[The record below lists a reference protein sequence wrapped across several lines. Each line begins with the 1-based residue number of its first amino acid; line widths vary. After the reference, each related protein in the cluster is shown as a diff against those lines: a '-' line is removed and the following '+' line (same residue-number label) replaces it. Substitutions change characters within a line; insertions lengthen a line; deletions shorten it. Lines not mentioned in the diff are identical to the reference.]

1 MNGPFL
7 NFLGLREDPFHV
19 SPNAR
24 FYYPTSAHDTALAEL
39 MFGIETRRGLLVLTG
54 EAGTGKTSILNQ
66 ILDWLRYRGRSTA
79 FIFHTRV
86 EPIGLLRLVLADFG
100 LPCESKSK
108 RDLIRTL
115 HHWLLQRHAVN
126 DVPVLILDEAQA
138 LPPQTLD
145 EIRLILNV
153 ETSVG
158 KLLQIILSGQPE
170 LEEKL
175 RSPALRQLRQ
185 GIMVHS
191 RLPVL
196 LEEETAAYISRRLA
210 VAGCSDTS
218 VFPHEVVQSI
228 YAISRGIPR
237 VVNLLCEHA
246 LICACGEQRRVI
258 SPEMIQRIAKDFD
271 LCSNPLA
278 TEGNETQPR
287 HQYAA
292 PPLLKAKQ
300 AEVAEA
306 PPPSVDEKKAVPILA
321 RVAVAATAA
330 SSVRAV
336 PVAAAIQVPV
346 TPAAVPVTRV
356 VPGGATPETPA
367 RPQKYWRKHRTRS
380 AVAVFARNSV
390 STVKQTWKAV
400 WGMLVEWIGRV
411 LRALFPLVEKSPPV
425 SVAEEPFT
433 EECWMQIEFDI
444 LEKLHPRAAHK
455 QAQFAAKEES
465 TPASAPAMPAPSRKY
480 WSKYRLSST
489 VVYARDSICSVKRMW
504 SAVSGPIVENVRS
517 LMDSL
522 VKDYLTLAQDCRM
535 LFRVSPASTPATGL
549 SPSVDRSNRKPRSTA
564 HPLVQWLRQPMR
576 PPRAWS
582 RGSAAR
588 SSQRR

>member
-19 SPNAR
+19 SPNPR

-66 ILDWLRYRGRSTA
+66 VLDWLRYRGRSTA

-86 EPIGLLRLVLADFG
+86 EPIVLLRLVLTDFG

-138 LPPQTLD
+138 LPRQTLD
-145 EIRLILNV
+145 DIRLILNA
-153 ETSVG
+153 ETSRG

-185 GIMVHS
+185 RIMVHS

>member
-19 SPNAR
+19 SPNPR

-66 ILDWLRYRGRSTA
+66 VLDWLRYRGRSTA

-86 EPIGLLRLVLADFG
+86 EPIVLLRLVLTDFG

-138 LPPQTLD
+138 LPRQTLD
-145 EIRLILNV
+145 DIRLILNA
-153 ETSVG
+153 ETSRG